1 MNEYFEEING
11 NKYLMVVP
19 NNESKEKILKIF
31 FEELWSETKDLIR
44 LITKSSDDYDEKYI
58 KTKVNWDDRL
68 PLNKTIEIPSKI
80 INVSAIFLWK

>member
-31 FEELWSETKDLIR
+31 FEELWSETKYLIR

>member
-19 NNESKEKILKIF
+19 NNESKEKIIF

>member
-19 NNESKEKILKIF
+19 NNESKEMIIF

>member
-1 MNEYFEEING
+1 
-11 NKYLMVVP
+11 MVVP

-58 KTKVNWDDRL
+58 KTKVN
-68 PLNKTIEIPSKI
+68 
-80 INVSAIFLWK
+80 